1 SRTLLRQVLLPP
13 EDYFQDRASSGVQRS
28 RAAAIVQGS
37 EGISAAS
44 REAERVCSG
53 TSQSMSREIQASK
66 SQASAAPAESRGS
79 ASALLPDSQ
88 NDKRSAHRLIV
99 NADDFGVSEPVN
111 QAIIRAFNEGVLT
124 SASLMVTGA
133 AFEQAVMLA
142 KENPGLAVGIHLVTV
157 AGRSA
162 LPRSEIPSLV
172 DQGGNFSN
180 NPTAAGLKY
189 FFSPRARRELR
200 TELAAQFEKFH
211 STGLPL
217 SHIDGH
223 LHLHVHPVIFDAALE
238 LGAQYGTRRMR
249 VPDEERRLAL
259 QFDSSNVGLKTV
271 HALLFGG
278 LARHMNKKLRARGFS
293 FPERVYGNLQSGRM
307 SERYFLY
314 TLDHLTADTTEI
326 YFHPAVYDDERLL
339 DNDQRQCS
347 IEFEALVSKKV
358 KEKLTQRGI

>member
-1 SRTLLRQVLLPP
+1 MSRQ
-13 EDYFQDRASSGVQRS
+13 Q
-28 RAAAIVQGS
+28 
-37 EGISAAS
+37 ISAN
-44 REAERVCSG
+44 
-53 TSQSMSREIQASK
+53 QQP
-66 SQASAAPAESRGS
+66 SAAPAPIRGGASEFLTDNHIDKSSSS
-79 ASALLPDSQ
+79 AKSQ
-88 NDKRSAHRLIV
+88 HRLIV
-99 NADDFGVSEPVN
+99 NADDFGVSEEVN
-111 QAIIRAFNEGVLT
+111 EAVIRAYKEGVLT
-124 SASLMVTGA
+124 STSLMVTGA
-133 AFEQAVMLA
+133 AFEQAVKLA
-142 KENPGLAVGIHLVTV
+142 RQNPGLGVGIHLVTV
-157 AGRSA
+157 VGKSV
-162 LPRSEIPSLV
+162 LPHSEIPTLV
-172 DQGGNFSN
+172 DEEGNFSN

-347 IEFEALVSKKV
+347 IEFEALLSKKV
-358 KEKLTQRGI
+358 KEKLTQRGISLANYFDL